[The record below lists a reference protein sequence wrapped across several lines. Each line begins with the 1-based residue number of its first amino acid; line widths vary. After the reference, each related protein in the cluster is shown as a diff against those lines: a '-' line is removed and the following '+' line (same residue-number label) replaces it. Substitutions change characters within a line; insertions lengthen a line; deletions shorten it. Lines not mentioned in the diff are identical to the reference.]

1 VRVEDLMSGL
11 VGFVAADG
19 VHAGLVGNNPNT
31 PWNEGDAYATCMVF
45 TTAMPGEVPLWVLQ
59 AGAAREINFA
69 IQFGYG
75 TMSGGN
81 VAEPA
86 FSRGGAVW
94 MEDEVF
100 DQINSNYGLLWPSFN
115 SCMGQYQ
122 AASDRYW
129 ITWRGLTERYTS
141 GVGGGA
147 EQVMEDFFESLS
159 QNSAGGLL
167 PAMNSALVNKGTT
180 LPEAYHA
187 YAVAAKF
194 SKNCGGGYGYP
205 YCFREG
211 ANYVAAA
218 GIPAVHGSVAA
229 VGGSHAG
236 TVPDNYALNWVNLP
250 LGGGPYDITL
260 GNNSGGQFRGSVVCD
275 TGATL
280 TVTPFPQVVGAGDAT
295 LLANYNPAGCT
306 SLVAVITNQAQTA
319 ANPSS
324 CTSRGYQITVSEP
337 APSMAGSGMVVAP
350 RLAGVGEVVTFT
362 ARLINSGTQLGTV
375 VFSDPLPPG
384 LQLVGTPVASSGSPT
399 IVSGQTITWTGVV
412 QSGESVLITFSA
424 EVMTTAVIINN
435 AQLDDGQGN
444 IYTFLAIVNGQY
456 SYFPIV
462 RQN

>member
-1 VRVEDLMSGL
+1 
-11 VGFVAADG
+11 
-19 VHAGLVGNNPNT
+19 
-31 PWNEGDAYATCMVF
+31 
-45 TTAMPGEVPLWVLQ
+45 
-59 AGAAREINFA
+59 
-69 IQFGYG
+69 
-75 TMSGGN
+75 
-81 VAEPA
+81 
-86 FSRGGAVW
+86 
-94 MEDEVF
+94 
-100 DQINSNYGLLWPSFN
+100 
-115 SCMGQYQ
+115 
-122 AASDRYW
+122 
-129 ITWRGLTERYTS
+129 
-141 GVGGGA
+141 
-147 EQVMEDFFESLS
+147 MEDFFESLS

-187 YAVAAKF
+187 YAVAAIF

-350 RLAGVGEVVTFT
+350 RLAGVGEVVPNPFIPILMLTAHTEASRVASARDAGVNGFIKKPIS
-362 ARLINSGTQLGTV
+362 ARLLFDRIANVLTDPRMFVRTSG
-375 VFSDPLPPG
+375 F
-384 LQLVGTPVASSGSPT
+384 VGPDRRH
-399 IVSGQTITWTGVV
+399 GQTEGYAGPFRRDTDAQQAPDQTIDIDDLRW
-412 QSGESVLITFSA
+412 SA
-424 EVMTTAVIINN
+424 
-435 AQLDDGQGN
+435 
-444 IYTFLAIVNGQY
+444 
-456 SYFPIV
+456 
-462 RQN
+462 